1 MTNHDPIESSL
12 ERLPEVV
19 SLRADEKAATRE
31 ALLSFMEQGRKSV
44 PSPYAWLFGPGVR
57 VAATLLLAVMV
68 GGGGIASAAEGARP
82 GDALYV
88 VKLRVTEP
96 ARTALIFDT
105 EKRTKFKVERAD
117 KRLKEFAVVAAA
129 DNPDP
134 ETTALIAESLS
145 ESISEVSE
153 EVATL
158 SATGQADEALTANA
172 DLQSLLEA
180 HSEVLDAITEK
191 NPSASEDVATISA
204 SVDTGIAATENVER
218 SLVEALE
225 PTLTTDEPVAE
236 RAVEA
241 EVSIAELLKQ
251 IEAESAAIDVADR
264 ENIASRLSEINETVA
279 EAWALREAGDRK
291 GAYLLYTEA
300 NQRLSE
306 LKTRVEADRDLGIGI
321 SEEETEIPVE

>member
-145 ESISEVSE
+145 ESINEVSE

>member
-12 ERLPEVV
+12 ERLPEAV

-31 ALLSFMEQGRKSV
+31 ALIAFMQKGRKSV

-57 VAATLLLAVMV
+57 VAATLLLVVMV

-88 VKLRVTEP
+88 VKLKVTEP

-264 ENIASRLSEINETVA
+264 ENIASRLSEINEIVA

>member
-57 VAATLLLAVMV
+57 VAATLLLVVMV

>member
-1 MTNHDPIESSL
+1 MTNHDPIASSL

-19 SLRADEKAATRE
+19 SLRADEKGATRE

-57 VAATLLLAVMV
+57 VAATLLLVVMV

>member
-31 ALLSFMEQGRKSV
+31 TLLSFMEQGRKSV

-57 VAATLLLAVMV
+57 VAATLLLVVMI

-88 VKLRVTEP
+88 VKLKVTEP

-264 ENIASRLSEINETVA
+264 ENIASRLSEINEVVA

>member
-31 ALLSFMEQGRKSV
+31 TLLSFMEQGRKSV

-57 VAATLLLAVMV
+57 VAATLLLVVMI

-88 VKLRVTEP
+88 VKLKVTEP

-105 EKRTKFKVERAD
+105 DKRTKFKVERAD

-264 ENIASRLSEINETVA
+264 ENIASRLSEINEIVA

>member
-12 ERLPEVV
+12 EHLKEVV

-31 ALLSFMEQGRKSV
+31 TLRAFMEKGRKPV
-44 PSPYAWLFGPGVR
+44 LSPYAWLFGPGVR
-57 VAATLLLAVMV
+57 VAATLLLVVLV
-68 GGGGIASAAEGARP
+68 GGGGIVSAAEGSRP

-96 ARTALIFDT
+96 ARTALILDK

>member
-31 ALLSFMEQGRKSV
+31 TLLSFMEQGRKSV

-57 VAATLLLAVMV
+57 VAATLLLVVMI

-88 VKLRVTEP
+88 VKLKVTEP

-180 HSEVLDAITEK
+180 HSEVLDAITGK

-264 ENIASRLSEINETVA
+264 ENIASRLSEINEIVA